1 MRVQSIPSSG
11 YVWQVPQLPA
21 GLELLGS
28 DYDRPAAAV
37 PGGLLIHVFRFR
49 AARPGSYP
57 ITFVRKREW
66 ETTPLETETVIV
78 TVP

>member
-1 MRVQSIPSSG
+1 MRVQSIPSTG
-11 YVWQVPQLPA
+11 YVWQVPQPPA
-21 GLELLGS
+21 GVELLDS
-28 DYDRPAAAV
+28 DYAPASGDA
-37 PGGLLIHVFRFR
+37 PGGSRTHVFRFR

-66 ETTPLETETVIV
+66 ETTPLETGTVTV